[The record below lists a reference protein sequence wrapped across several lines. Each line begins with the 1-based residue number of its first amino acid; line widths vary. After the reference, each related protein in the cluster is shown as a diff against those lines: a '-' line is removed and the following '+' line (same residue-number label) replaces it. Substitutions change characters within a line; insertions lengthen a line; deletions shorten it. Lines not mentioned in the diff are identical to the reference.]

1 MPGAVRAFSKK
12 SWEDE
17 RWGATCRRLMQRRLA
32 MDRDDDVD
40 DLADVFLYS
49 VPPEPEEAE
58 EQDVEE
64 NESNVYSLRAH
75 RVRKIMRELKLR
87 KSEADR
93 RNAIAERI
101 ERLQHSTRAMDRLMA
116 DLLRDKE
123 RKRYQQRKE
132 RDE

>member
-1 MPGAVRAFSKK
+1 
-12 SWEDE
+12 
-17 RWGATCRRLMQRRLA
+17 